1 MGGSSLKRFSSQNE
15 MRGRGRGYVSLCV
28 CEFSA
33 AERHLTSLL
42 FFFFFLRH
50 VKFFFS
56 VFQYYITSSAL
67 PQIFHSILKLVCIFW
82 SQSHQHLT

>member
-42 FFFFFLRH
+42 FFFFF
-50 VKFFFS
+50 KTCKGFFFS
-56 VFQYYITSSAL
+56 L
-67 PQIFHSILKLVCIFW
+67 SILYNFFCSSSDF
-82 SQSHQHLT
+82 SQHS